1 MSWWNAKYKN
11 GHGEYE
17 ITFASKDY
25 EKAKVVEKI
34 CQAIID
40 KRIKSRED
48 LQPLFSGWISVAERL
63 PEDEKPVL
71 VYYGFMHKEGRGTGL
86 RYTGT
91 LSYFR
96 FDPQPHWQHEST
108 GLIVTHWMP
117 LPKPPTEEEV

>member
-48 LQPLFSGWISVAERL
+48 LQPLFSGWVSVEDRL
-63 PEDEKPVL
+63 PKYGERVL
-71 VYYGFMHKEGRGTGL
+71 ITEGHAVFEASLSISHKWVRCGIGWAEG
-86 RYTGT
+86 
-91 LSYFR
+91 
-96 FDPQPHWQHEST
+96 
-108 GLIVTHWMP
+108 VTHWMP
-117 LPKPPTEEEV
+117 LPEPPTEEEV

>member
-48 LQPLFSGWISVAERL
+48 LQPLFSGWISVEERL
-63 PEDEKPVL
+63 PTEKDASPNKSVL
-71 VYYGFMHKEGRGTGL
+71 AIDIHDGFAREWVR
-86 RYTGT
+86 
-91 LSYFR
+91 
-96 FDPQPHWQHEST
+96 ESVV
-108 GLIVTHWMP
+108 LYPDSFTHWMP
-117 LPKPPTEEEV
+117 LPEPPKEDT